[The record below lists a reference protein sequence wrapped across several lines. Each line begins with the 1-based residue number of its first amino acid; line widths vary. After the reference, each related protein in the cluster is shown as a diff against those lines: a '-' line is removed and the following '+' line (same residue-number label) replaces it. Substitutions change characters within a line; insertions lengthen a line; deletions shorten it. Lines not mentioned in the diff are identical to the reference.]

1 MKKSVIS
8 FFIAIC
14 CFVPMF
20 AFAGCSSSVVDFK
33 VYFKNS
39 VFNASEKSVSVNLV
53 YGDIINWENDFKIN
67 FIYENGTEK
76 TAEHDENFYLIDEE
90 NIMQQQTL
98 NAGTYVIKVGYK
110 NLYELEIVF
119 NIKKAQGLILNV
131 SDISKVFDGDVVDTP
146 TYEIIGDGKV
156 TVYYKKADEL
166 DSAYS
171 TTKPFEVGEY
181 VFRIYLSSSINYTA
195 ALEEREFSIIAN

>member
-1 MKKSVIS
+1 MKKGVIS

-20 AFAGCSSSVVDFK
+20 AFVGCSSSVVDFK
-33 VYFKNS
+33 IYFKNS
-39 VFNASEKSVSVNLV
+39 VFNGGEKSVSVNLV
-53 YGDIINWENDFKIN
+53 YGDVIDWENDFNIN
-67 FIYENGTEK
+67 LIYENGTEG
-76 TAEHDENFYLIDEE
+76 TAEHDENFYLIDEA
-90 NIMQQQTL
+90 NIMQQQII

-110 NLYELEIVF
+110 NLSELEIVF

-131 SDISKVFDGDVVDTP
+131 SDISKIYDGNVVDTP

-171 TTKPFEVGEY
+171 TIKPFEVGEY
-181 VFRIYLSSSINYTA
+181 VFRIYLASSINYTA
-195 ALEEREFSIIAN
+195 ALEERKFSITEN